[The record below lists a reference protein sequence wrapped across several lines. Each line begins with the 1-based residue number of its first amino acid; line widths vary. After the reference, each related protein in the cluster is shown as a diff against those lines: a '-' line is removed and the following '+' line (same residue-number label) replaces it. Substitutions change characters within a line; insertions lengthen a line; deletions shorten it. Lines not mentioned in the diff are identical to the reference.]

1 MPREHGPAP
10 SPTNATACHNPNPHN
25 LHPGSTTLHPQQQ
38 MPAPTDL
45 IAAPTRAEGTQH
57 CTLSHKYPRQP
68 HRGRTTLHPRQQIHS
83 LAASLTT
90 LPRAQGARPCT
101 LSSKCARQP
110 PPSPQHPSP
119 KEHTPAPSATNARA
133 GRLPRHA
140 TPRRRCTALHLR
152 QQMRASTDLIAAPTR
167 AKGTQHC
174 TLSSRYPYPSP
185 QSPRQ
190 PTPKEHCNAPSATDI
205 HANHP
210 KRHPIPHPGHT
221 TPHPQQQ
228 MPTQTIPIAAPTPPR
243 AHNPAPSTV
252 IIALPYHPA
261 EHAIACGRST
271 DASSLASRAASP
283 CHRAVQCDRPR
294 CAPSLLA
301 DFPHTSHSVSR

>member
-1 MPREHGPAP
+1 MP
-10 SPTNATACHNPNPHN
+10 
-25 LHPGSTTLHPQQQ
+25 
-38 MPAPTDL
+38 
-45 IAAPTRAEGTQH
+45 
-57 CTLSHKYPRQP
+57 
-68 HRGRTTLHPRQQIHS
+68 HPRQQMHA

-101 LSSKCARQP
+101 LNSRYTRQP

-119 KEHTPAPSATNARA
+119 KAHNPAPSTADTSTNRSLNPSNPHPRSTTLHPQQQIHALAASLAT
-133 GRLPRHA
+133 LPRA
-140 TPRRRCTALHLR
+140 QGAWP
-152 QQMRASTDLIAAPTR
+152 
-167 AKGTQHC
+167 C
-174 TLSSRYPYPSP
+174 TLGSRH
-185 QSPRQ
+185 PRQ
-190 PTPKEHCNAPSATDI
+190 PQPPTRLTHTQGAQHRTLNNRCPCQLISSQPPNP
-205 HANHP
+205 
-210 KRHPIPHPGHT
+210 RRGHT
-221 TPHPQQQ
+221 TLHPQQQ

>member
-1 MPREHGPAP
+1 MPLPV
-10 SPTNATACHNPNPHN
+10 
-25 LHPGSTTLHPQQQ
+25 TT
-38 MPAPTDL
+38 
-45 IAAPTRAEGTQH
+45 PTRPTCTRGAPH
-57 CTLSHKYPRQP
+57 CTLSNRCPR
-68 HRGRTTLHPRQQIHS
+68 
-83 LAASLTT
+83 
-90 LPRAQGARPCT
+90 
-101 LSSKCARQP
+101 KP
-110 PPSPQHPSP
+110 PPSPRQPRRGCTTSHPRPQIPPLPATPTHPTRAQGTQHRTLSNKCPRYPQPQPTYPTPRVYNTAPSAANVRANHP
-119 KEHTPAPSATNARA
+119 HHHSILHPRHTPAPSATNARA

-140 TPRRRCTALHLR
+140 TPRPRCTALHPQ

-167 AKGTQHC
+167 AEGTQHC
-174 TLSSRYPYPSP
+174 TLSSRYPYPST

-190 PTPKEHCNAPSATDI
+190 PTPKEHCNAPSATEI
-205 HANHP
+205 LANHP

-221 TPHPQQQ
+221 TPHPRQQ
-228 MPTQTIPIAAPTPPR
+228 MSAPTVPITPQPAPR